1 MVNIKIECECGQHYA
16 FDAEPVNG
24 QMDSTVACPGC
35 GVDGTPA
42 ANVII
47 ARKLPPTLFA
57 SAPAVAAAAAP
68 SGTRSRLRV
77 TAPEHELP
85 QAPAGVRVDAR
96 SLGLVDRAT
105 AETEA
110 RAKISWGDSQEDVVR
125 YLMLQGFSVPEA
137 QELVQELFRERL
149 AALRVKGIRKIVIG
163 SGLMCVPVIAFL
175 IFAHIGYYPIK
186 LLAIAAMVGLYGG
199 WEAFNGIFLIVA
211 PKMES
216 GDVAE

>member
-1 MVNIKIECECGQHYA
+1 MVNVKIECECGQHYA
-16 FDAEPVNG
+16 FDVEPVNG

-35 GVDGTPA
+35 GADGTST

-47 ARKLPPTLFA
+47 ARKPPPTLFP
-57 SAPAVAAAAAP
+57 SPAAVTTAAP
-68 SGTRSRLRV
+68 MTGVRLKV
-77 TAPEHELP
+77 TDSEHELP
-85 QAPAGVRVDAR
+85 HVPAGVKMDAR

-110 RAKISWGDSQEDVVR
+110 RAKISWGDSQEDVVK

-137 QELVQELFRERL
+137 KELAQALFKERL
-149 AALRVKGIRKIVIG
+149 AALRVKGIRKIAIG
-163 SGLMCVPVIAFL
+163 TSMMCVPVIAFL
-175 IFAHIGYYPIK
+175 FFAHFRYFPIK
-186 LLAIAAMVGLYGG
+186 LLAVAGMVGLYGA
-199 WEAFNGIFLIVA
+199 WEALNGTFILVA